1 MLAKGKILVVDDDA
15 AVRDSLEKWFDSEG
29 YRAQAVKDAQ
39 SAIEA
44 ARKER
49 WDVALVDLK
58 MPGVDGTELQLRLLE
73 TDPDMP
79 VIIMTGY
86 ASVETAVRTLKNGAY
101 DYIVKPFDPDELVH
115 LVGHTLE
122 HSRSRREVARLRE
135 NLQAVTQTP
144 SVIGQSPAMKRVIE
158 LADTAAPMETAVLIT
173 GERGTG
179 KETVARA
186 IHAASP
192 RRLMPF
198 VVIHCGALTEAV
210 AEGDLFGY
218 ESGAFTDDR
227 YRRKG
232 RLETA
237 DGGTVFLNEV
247 SELTPK
253 NQKTLL
259 RVLQDRQIIRVGGGE
274 PVNVDFRPI
283 AASHTELDSLVR
295 DGAFLSDLFYRLGV
309 VSIDLPPLRDR
320 KEDIPLLVDHFL
332 HTHSLAMNRPTPKMS
347 KAALDLLLSYEWPGN
362 VRELENAM
370 ERALL
375 ITSENEIQEVDFPFQ
390 LNAHREDHHRSLAEV
405 ERLHIEK
412 VVTDSNWN
420 LSKAARILQI
430 DRTTLYNK
438 LRRYG
443 LR

>member
-1 MLAKGKILVVDDDA
+1 MLAKGKILVVDDDP

-29 YRAQAVKDAQ
+29 YRAQAVQDAQ
-39 SAIEA
+39 SAIDA

-58 MPGVDGTELQLRLLE
+58 MPGVDGTELQVRLLE

-135 NLQAVTQTP
+135 NLQAVTQSP
-144 SVIGQSPAMKRVIE
+144 SVVGQSPAMKRVIE
-158 LADTAAPMETAVLIT
+158 LADTAAPMDTAVLIT
-173 GERGTG
+173 GERGSG

-198 VVIHCGALTEAV
+198 VVVHCGALTEAV
-210 AEGDLFGY
+210 AESDLFGH
-218 ESGAFTDDR
+218 ENGAFTDER
-227 YRRKG
+227 FRRKG
-232 RLETA
+232 RLEAA

-253 NQKTLL
+253 LQSLLL
-259 RVLQDRQIIRVGGGE
+259 RVLQNRQIVRAGGAT
-274 PVNVDFRPI
+274 PVSVDFRTI
-283 AASHTELDSLVR
+283 AASDTALDDMVR
-295 DGAFLSDLFYRLGV
+295 EGSFSSDLYYRLSV
-309 VSIDLPPLRDR
+309 VSIDLPPLRER

-332 HTHSLAMNRPTPKMS
+332 HTHSLAMNRPAPKIS
-347 KAALDLLLSYEWPGN
+347 KPALDLLLSYEWPGN

-375 ITSENEIQEVDFPFQ
+375 ISTEDEIQQVDFPFQ
-390 LNAHREDHHRSLAEV
+390 LNAHRDDHHQSLAEV
-405 ERLHIEK
+405 ERMHIEK
-412 VVTDSNWN
+412 VVTDTDWN

>member
-1 MLAKGKILVVDDDA
+1 MLAKGKILIVDDDA

-29 YRAQAVKDAQ
+29 YRAQAVDCAD

-58 MPGVDGTELQLRLLE
+58 MPVVDGAELQVRLLE
-73 TDPDMP
+73 TDPEMP

-86 ASVETAVRTLKNGAY
+86 SSVETAVKTLKNGAY

-122 HSRSRREVARLRE
+122 HCRSRREVARLRE
-135 NLQAVTQTP
+135 NLRAVTQTP
-144 SVIGQSPAMKRVIE
+144 CVVGQSPAMRKVIE
-158 LADTAAPMETAVLIT
+158 LADTAAAGDTAVLIT
-173 GERGTG
+173 GERGVG

-186 IHAASP
+186 IHAAGP

-198 VVIHCGALTEAV
+198 VVTHCGALSESV
-210 AEGDLFGY
+210 AESTLLGS
-218 ESGAFTDDR
+218 ESGAFTDGR

-232 RLETA
+232 RFEAA

-247 SELTPK
+247 SELTPAM
-253 NQKTLL
+253 QETLL
-259 RVLQDRQIIRVGGGE
+259 GVLRTRQIVRVGGDE
-274 PVNVDFRPI
+274 PVNVDFRCI
-283 AASHTELDSLVR
+283 SASNTRLDSLVQDR
-295 DGAFLSDLFYRLGV
+295 RFLNDLYCRLSV
-309 VSIDLPPLRDR
+309 VSVDLPPLREH

-332 HTHSLAMNRPTPKMS
+332 HTHSLAMNRVTPRIS
-347 KAALDLLLSYEWPGN
+347 KSALDLLLAYDWPGN
-362 VRELENAM
+362 VRELENAL

-375 ITSENEIQEVDFPFQ
+375 ISKGEEIEQADFPFQ
-390 LNAHREDHHRSLAEV
+390 LKLRRDDPHLSLAEI
-405 ERLHIEK
+405 ERMHIEK
-412 VVTDSNWN
+412 VVTNTNWN